1 MLFDKMTVLEHFI
14 FFGMLK
20 GLSSRKAVAEAD
32 NLMDLLQIKDKKNVL
47 STSLSGGQKRR
58 VSLGCAIIGGSKVIF
73 LDEPTR

>member
-1 MLFDKMTVLEHFI
+1 MTVLEHFN

-20 GLSSRKAVAEAD
+20 GLSLRKAVAEAD
-32 NLMDLLQIKDKKNVL
+32 NLMELLQIKDKKNVL

-73 LDEPTR
+73 LDEPTRCE

>member
-1 MLFDKMTVLEHFI
+1 MLFNKMTVLEHFI